1 MRACFSDNLKKKK
14 TYFNVDFIIAI
25 TAILMLIS

>member
-1 MRACFSDNLKKKK
+1 MRACFSDNIKNKF
-14 TYFNVDFIIAI
+14 YFNVDFIIAL